1 MKVDL
6 MEPIYT
12 TLNNKKYR
20 YSFYEN
26 INTDQYGILL
36 MGTLQDIESVAYL
49 SKEFSKSLNLF
60 VVEVPGTGLTD
71 PLSAVYSMQDQANML
86 LDFVCHMGISSA
98 HVFAISYS
106 TPIALE
112 FCVMWPHAKSLSMYG
127 GMAGIPESS
136 RPDSMSILSD
146 ALHDRKKFAE
156 NFIKG
161 MTVINSDIPR
171 GKIIARSARQ
181 KILKNSQKQIDCFCE
196 NTIRLLSYSPSKKI
210 SKLLLPCVL
219 IIGRQD
225 PYVTVK
231 KAEELAFILPNCVFE
246 IIENADHLAHL
257 EYPDLV
263 ASLMSSLS
271 MKSVSDERHKMCVG
285 A

>member
-1 MKVDL
+1 
-6 MEPIYT
+6 MEPVYT
-12 TLNNKKYR
+12 TLNNQNYR

-26 INTDQYGILL
+26 LDADQYGILL
-36 MGTLQDIESVAYL
+36 MGTLQDIESVMYL

-71 PLSAVYSMQDQANML
+71 PLSSIYSMKDQAEML
-86 LDFVCHMGISSA
+86 LDFISHMGIPSA
-98 HVFAISYS
+98 HIFSISYS

-112 FCVMWPHAKSLSMYG
+112 LCVMWPKAKSLSMYG

-136 RPDSMSILSD
+136 RPDSMAILYD
-146 ALHDRKKFAE
+146 AIHDRKKFAE

-161 MTVINSDIPR
+161 MTVNDDSIPR
-171 GKIIARSARQ
+171 GKIIARSARL

-196 NTIRLLSYSPSKKI
+196 NTIRLLSYKPSEKI

-219 IIGRQD
+219 IIGQKD
-225 PYVTVK
+225 PYVTIK
-231 KAEELAFILPNCVFE
+231 KAKELASILPDCVFE
-246 IIENADHLAHL
+246 VIGNADHLAHL
-257 EYPDLV
+257 EYPELV

-271 MKSVSDERHKMCVG
+271 AKSVNEDRQKICVG